1 MEVEERGQ
9 EQEQEQQQQKHGQA
23 KEKSVKGRPHI
34 TLSMIVCNEE
44 KRYLRQALMTHR
56 AWIDQA
62 VIIDDGSTD
71 GTVAMC
77 RELLQGI
84 PLVLVQNPVSRFSDE
99 VSLRKQQWEE
109 TLSTNPEWILNLDAD
124 EVLTPD
130 FGILRDDI
138 LSGMEEAI
146 YLRLYDMWSET
157 AYREDAY
164 WQAHMYYRPFLVKY
178 RPGMVYEWK
187 ETPQHCGRFPL
198 SIQHLPYA
206 CHPPRVK
213 HYGWAREEDRVR
225 KYERYQRLDPEAQ
238 YGWKEQYESILDAE
252 PRLIPWSD

>member
-1 MEVEERGQ
+1 
-9 EQEQEQQQQKHGQA
+9 
-23 KEKSVKGRPHI
+23 
-34 TLSMIVCNEE
+34 
-44 KRYLRQALMTHR
+44 MTHR
-56 AWIDQA
+56 AWIDRA

-71 GTVAMC
+71 GTSAMC
-77 RELLQGI
+77 RELLHGI

-130 FGILRDDI
+130 FGVLRDEL
-138 LSGMEEAI
+138 LSGLEEAI
-146 YLRLYDMWSET
+146 YFRLYDMWSET
-157 AYREDAY
+157 AYREDVY

-178 RPGMVYEWK
+178 RPGMFYEWK

-206 CHPPRVK
+206 CHTPRVK

-225 KYERYQRLDPEAQ
+225 KYERYQTLDPEAR